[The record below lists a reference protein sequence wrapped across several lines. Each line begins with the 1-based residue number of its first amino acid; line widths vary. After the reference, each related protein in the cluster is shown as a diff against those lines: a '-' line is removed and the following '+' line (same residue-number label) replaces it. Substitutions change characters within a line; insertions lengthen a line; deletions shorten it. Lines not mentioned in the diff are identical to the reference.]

1 MSQYK
6 FAPQSLAWY
15 NLSAVWFT
23 LGCFCPRLAARHVAP
38 LCSLNVL
45 LGVEE
50 TLISELT
57 VTNFAIIDKLHL
69 RFAPGFNVLTGET
82 GAGKSIIIDTVSALL
97 GGRVGAEEVR
107 AGADRAQVE
116 GLFLLE
122 PPMQVALKPLL
133 QENSL
138 EGDDDEALILAREI
152 RATGRTTARVNGRA
166 VTVRLLRQIGEH
178 LVDIHGQSEH
188 LSLLRTREH
197 LGLLDRYAGLE
208 AQRQVVAEKVHELRQ
223 VRQEL
228 ALLLRDERELA
239 RRADLLAF
247 QVQEIAAARLQVG
260 EEVELTQERT
270 RLANAERIAAL
281 IAEATQALYEGTEEQ
296 LSVSDLL
303 GNVYRNLTELTQIDA
318 ALASHRQA
326 TEALTAQAEEL
337 ARDLR
342 AYLERIEF
350 NPARLQEVEE
360 RLDLIYRLKRK
371 YGDSI
376 AEVLVF
382 AEGAARELE
391 TITHSEE
398 RVEELQACE
407 EALLREIGTLAADL
421 SRQRREAADR
431 LATAIEIELDDLQMA
446 HTRFSVAFEQTDTP
460 DGAFVGDR
468 RLAFDATGV
477 DRVEFLISPNPG
489 EPLKSLT
496 RIASGGETSR
506 LMLALKTVL
515 SQADET
521 PTLIFDEID
530 QGIGGRVGGVVGR
543 KLWGLTASN
552 AAASS
557 GHQVLCIT
565 HLPQLAGFGDT
576 HFRVQKEVSG
586 GRTAT
591 NVQPVTGEERVEELT
606 SMLGAATESTRQSA
620 RDILAQVVRVKSEEA

>member
-1 MSQYK
+1 
-6 FAPQSLAWY
+6 
-15 NLSAVWFT
+15 
-23 LGCFCPRLAARHVAP
+23 
-38 LCSLNVL
+38 
-45 LGVEE
+45 
-50 TLISELT
+50 LIVELT
-57 VTNFAIIDKLHL
+57 ITNFAIIDKLHL

-82 GAGKSIIIDTVSALL
+82 GAGKSIIIDAVSALL

-107 AGADRAQVE
+107 AGADRAQLE

-122 PPMQVALKPLL
+122 PPMHAALKPLL
-133 QENSL
+133 EENSL

-152 RATGRTTARVNGRA
+152 RVTGRTVARVNGRA
-166 VTVRLLRQIGEH
+166 VTVRLLREIGER

-208 AQRQVVAEKVHELRQ
+208 GERRTVAEKVRELRQ

-228 ALLLRDERELA
+228 ASLLRDERELA
-239 RRADLLAF
+239 RRADLLTF
-247 QVQEIAAARLQVG
+247 QVEEIAAARLEAG
-260 EEVELTQERT
+260 EDVELTQERT
-270 RLANAERIAAL
+270 HLTHAERIAAL
-281 IAEATQALYEGTEEQ
+281 ITEAMQALYEGSEDQ
-296 LSVSDLL
+296 LAVSDLL
-303 GNVYRNLTELTQIDA
+303 GNVSRDLAELTRIDA
-318 ALASHRQA
+318 SLASHRQA
-326 TEALTAQAEEL
+326 AEALTAQAEEL

-342 AYLERIEF
+342 AYVEGIEF

-376 AEVLVF
+376 PEVLAF
-382 AEGAARELE
+382 AEQAARELE

-398 RVEELQACE
+398 RVEELQARE
-407 EALLREIGTLAADL
+407 DALLRQIGGLAADL
-421 SRQRREAADR
+421 SQRRREAADR
-431 LATAIEIELDDLQMA
+431 LATAVEIELDDLQMA
-446 HTRFSVAFEQTDTP
+446 HTRFAVALEQTDAP

-477 DRVEFLISPNPG
+477 DRTEFLISPNPG

-543 KLWGLTASN
+543 KLWGLTAGN

-557 GHQVLCIT
+557 DHQVLCIT

-576 HFRVQKEVSG
+576 HFQVQKKVSA
-586 GRTAT
+586 GRTVT
-591 NVQPVTGEERVEELT
+591 NVQSITGEERVEELT
-606 SMLGAATESTRQSA
+606 LMLGAATDSTRQSA
-620 RDILAQVVRVKSEEA
+620 REILAQVARVKSEDA

>member
-1 MSQYK
+1 MSC
-6 FAPQSLAWY
+6 W
-15 NLSAVWFT
+15 
-23 LGCFCPRLAARHVAP
+23 
-38 LCSLNVL
+38 
-45 LGVEE
+45 GVEE

-57 VTNFAIIDKLHL
+57 ITNFAIVDKLHL

-82 GAGKSIIIDTVSALL
+82 GAGKSIIIDAVDALL

-122 PPMQVALKPLL
+122 SPMQAALKPLL

-208 AQRQVVAEKVHELRQ
+208 AQRQAVAEKVHELRQ

-281 IAEATQALYEGTEEQ
+281 IAEATQALYEGTEQQ

-407 EALLREIGTLAADL
+407 EVLLREIGTLAADL

-552 AAASS
+552 AAASF

-620 RDILAQVVRVKSEEA
+620 RDILAQVVRVKSEET

>member
-1 MSQYK
+1 MQ
-6 FAPQSLAWY
+6 
-15 NLSAVWFT
+15 
-23 LGCFCPRLAARHVAP
+23 CCERLA
-38 LCSLNVL
+38 
-45 LGVEE
+45 GE
-50 TLISELT
+50 TLISELRI
-57 VTNFAIIDKLHL
+57 VNFAIIEELHL

-82 GAGKSIIIDTVSALL
+82 GAGKSIVIDAVSALL
-97 GGRVGAEEVR
+97 GGRVGAGELR

-122 PPMQVALKPLL
+122 PSVQVVLKPLL
-133 QENSL
+133 EENSL

-152 RATGRTTARVNGRA
+152 RATGRTVARVNGRA
-166 VTVRLLRQIGEH
+166 VTVRLLKEIGER

-208 AQRQVVAEKVHELRQ
+208 AGRRAVAEKVHDLRE
-223 VRQEL
+223 VRQAL
-228 ALLLRDERELA
+228 ASLLRDERELA

-247 QVQEIAAARLQVG
+247 QVQEIDAARLEAG
-260 EEVELTQERT
+260 EEAELTQERT

-281 IAEATQALYEGTEEQ
+281 IGEAVQALYEGSKDQ
-296 LSVSDLL
+296 LAVSDQL
-303 GNVYRNLTELTQIDA
+303 GMVSRSLAELTRIDA
-318 ALASHRQA
+318 SLASHRQVV
-326 TEALTAQAEEL
+326 EALTAQAEEL

-342 AYLERIEF
+342 VYLEEVEF

-360 RLDLIYRLKRK
+360 RLDLIYHLKRK

-376 AEVLVF
+376 PEVLAF
-382 AEGAARELE
+382 AQRSARELE
-391 TITHSEE
+391 TIARSEE
-398 RVEELQACE
+398 RVEALRARED
-407 EALLREIGTLAADL
+407 ALLREIGALAGDL
-421 SRQRREAADR
+421 SQRRREAAQG
-431 LATAIEIELDDLQMA
+431 LAAAIEAELDDLHMA
-446 HTRFSVAFEQTDTP
+446 HTRFAVAFEQTDAP
-460 DGAFVGDR
+460 HGAFVGDR

-489 EPLKSLT
+489 EPLKPLT

-515 SQADET
+515 SKADET

-543 KLWGLTASN
+543 KLWGLTAANN
-552 AAASS
+552 AVSF

-576 HFRVQKEVSG
+576 HFQVHKGVSA
-586 GRTAT
+586 GRT
-591 NVQPVTGEERVEELT
+591 VTRVEPIAGEARVEELT
-606 SMLGAATESTRQSA
+606 MMLGPATDSTRQSA
-620 RDILAQVVRVKSEEA
+620 REILAQVARVKSGEAGGQDEQEKLEVRGVSL

>member
-1 MSQYK
+1 MSWQ
-6 FAPQSLAWY
+6 
-15 NLSAVWFT
+15 
-23 LGCFCPRLAARHVAP
+23 
-38 LCSLNVL
+38 
-45 LGVEE
+45 GVGEN
-50 TLISELT
+50 LISELT
-57 VTNFAIIDKLHL
+57 ITDFAIIENLHL

-82 GAGKSIIIDTVSALL
+82 GAGKSIIIDAVSALL

-116 GLFLLE
+116 GLFLLAS
-122 PPMQVALKPLL
+122 PTQAALKSLL
-133 QENSL
+133 EENSL

-152 RATGRTTARVNGRA
+152 RASGRTTARVNGRA

-208 AQRQVVAEKVHELRQ
+208 AQRQVVAERVHELRQ
-223 VRQEL
+223 VRREL
-228 ALLLRDERELA
+228 ASLLRDERELA
-239 RRADLLAF
+239 RRADLLTF
-247 QVQEIAAARLQVG
+247 QVQEIGAARLQVG
-260 EEVELTQERT
+260 EEADLTQERT

-281 IAEATQALYEGTEEQ
+281 IAEATQVLYEGAEEQ

-318 ALASHRQA
+318 SLASHRGA

-350 NPARLQEVEE
+350 SPARLQEVEE
-360 RLDLIYRLKRK
+360 RMDLIYRLKRK

-376 AEVLVF
+376 PEVLAF
-382 AEGAARELE
+382 AETAARELE
-391 TITHSEE
+391 AITHSEE
-398 RVEELQACE
+398 RVEELQARE
-407 EALLREIGTLAADL
+407 EALLREIGALAADL
-421 SRQRREAADR
+421 SRQRREAADN
-431 LATAIEIELDDLQMA
+431 LATAIEMQLDDLQMA
-446 HTRFSVAFEQTDTP
+446 HTRFAVAFEQADAP

-477 DRVEFLISPNPG
+477 DQVEFLISPNPG
-489 EPLKSLT
+489 EPLKPLT

-543 KLWGLTASN
+543 KLWGLTAGN
-552 AAASS
+552 AAAVSD
-557 GHQVLCIT
+557 HQVLCIT

-576 HFRVQKEVSG
+576 HFRVQKEVAG
-586 GRTAT
+586 GRTTT

-606 SMLGAATESTRQSA
+606 WMLGAATDSTRQSA
-620 RDILAQVVRVKSEEA
+620 RDILAGVACVKSEGA

>member
-1 MSQYK
+1 
-6 FAPQSLAWY
+6 
-15 NLSAVWFT
+15 
-23 LGCFCPRLAARHVAP
+23 
-38 LCSLNVL
+38 
-45 LGVEE
+45 
-50 TLISELT
+50 
-57 VTNFAIIDKLHL
+57 
-69 RFAPGFNVLTGET
+69 
-82 GAGKSIIIDTVSALL
+82 
-97 GGRVGAEEVR
+97 
-107 AGADRAQVE
+107 
-116 GLFLLE
+116 
-122 PPMQVALKPLL
+122 
-133 QENSL
+133 
-138 EGDDDEALILAREI
+138 
-152 RATGRTTARVNGRA
+152 
-166 VTVRLLRQIGEH
+166 
-178 LVDIHGQSEH
+178 
-188 LSLLRTREH
+188 
-197 LGLLDRYAGLE
+197 
-208 AQRQVVAEKVHELRQ
+208 
-223 VRQEL
+223 
-228 ALLLRDERELA
+228 LLLRDERELA

-350 NPARLQEVEE
+350 SPARLQEVEE

-552 AAASS
+552 AAASF

-620 RDILAQVVRVKSEEA
+620 RDILAQVVRVKSEET